1 MEDSDAFIYVGRR
14 RRGHTKDPRADAVS
28 RSADQERLGQDP
40 GVDEDYVNWCRTVVR
55 WYDQSREQVERSAAS
70 PLSWQVGW
78 RDVGL
83 AVSLCIAVL
92 LLAPIVATFI
102 KAWRLVL
109 S

>member
-14 RRGHTKDPRADAVS
+14 RRGYTKDPRADALP
-28 RSADQERLGQDP
+28 RSAGQERLGQAP

-55 WYDQSREQVERSAAS
+55 WYDQSREQVERPAS
-70 PLSWQVGW
+70 RYAVGW

-83 AVSLCIAVL
+83 AISLCIAVL

-102 KAWRLVL
+102 KAWRFVL